1 MNEELSLK
9 EIACLQLIALGKT
22 NIEAGKA
29 LGLTHHT
36 IQYHLHNAYHKLNV
50 TNRAAAIS
58 KAYHLALIKLP
69 IDTLVTK
76 NG

>member
-22 NIEAGKA
+22 NVEAGKA

-36 IQYHLHNAYHKLNV
+36 VQYHLHNAYHKLNV
-50 TNRAAAIS
+50 SNRAAAIS
-58 KAYHLALIKLP
+58 KAYHLSLIKLP
-69 IDTLVTK
+69 IEPPVTK
-76 NG
+76 SG